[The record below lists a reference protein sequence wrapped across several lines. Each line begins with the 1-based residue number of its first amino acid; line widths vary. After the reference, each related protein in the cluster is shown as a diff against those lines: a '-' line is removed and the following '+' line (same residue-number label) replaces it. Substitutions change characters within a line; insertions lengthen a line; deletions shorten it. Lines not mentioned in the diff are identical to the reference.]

1 MNWLND
7 WPKKYF
13 GHIPFKSITKQ
24 KTYFSHI
31 LWLPYWSFIIGRW
44 WDSKEALFS
53 ASAEFYGASKFSSYK
68 LALFRK
74 LCGRLH
80 NVHNLCSKVWK
91 KKAKKPFFTG
101 GWFPFFCLTILLFQV
116 MRGIFFEPQKNYY
129 YNCYLCMLLTQLF
142 FFVSRANCK
151 SVKSL

>member
-1 MNWLND
+1 MAAILVIHHWAMV
-7 WPKKYF
+7 
-13 GHIPFKSITKQ
+13 GFKRS
-24 KTYFSHI
+24 
-31 LWLPYWSFIIGRW
+31 P
-44 WDSKEALFS
+44 FS

-101 GWFPFFCLTILLFQV
+101 GWFPYFSLTILLFQV

-142 FFVSRANCK
+142 WFLEQIANLKNHSRHKCCI
-151 SVKSL
+151 

>member
-101 GWFPFFCLTILLFQV
+101 GWFPYFSLTILLFQV

-142 FFVSRANCK
+142 LVSRANCK
-151 SVKSL
+151 PEKSL